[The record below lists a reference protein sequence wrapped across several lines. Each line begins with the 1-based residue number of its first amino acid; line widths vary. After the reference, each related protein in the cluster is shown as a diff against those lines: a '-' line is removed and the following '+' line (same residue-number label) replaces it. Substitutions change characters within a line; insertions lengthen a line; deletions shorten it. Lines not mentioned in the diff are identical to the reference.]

1 MYTKSS
7 VWSLF
12 GNIREQANYT
22 TFICGRDY
30 MNLHTADCTDKRYRT
45 HTYRTSETAKICRS
59 SVDSQGQ
66 RTSFDT
72 VLWSHATVPRGNQ
85 VKGT

>member
-12 GNIREQANYT
+12 GNIRERANYT

-30 MNLHTADCTDKRYRT
+30 LNLHTADRTDKRYRT
-45 HTYRTSETAKICRS
+45 HTHSTSETAKIQTS

-66 RTSFDT
+66 RTSSDT
-72 VLWSHATVPRGNQ
+72 VLWSCTTVPPGNR